1 MIKGLQVRLLKSALA
16 GFFVMTSLILH
27 ALVQMQHQTASE
39 SMIKLLILAHKAEH
53 TDNFT

>member
-1 MIKGLQVRLLKSALA
+1 MIKSLQVRLLKSALA
-16 GFFVMTSLILH
+16 GFFVMTTLKMH
-27 ALVQMQHQTASE
+27 ALVQMQPQTASE

>member
-16 GFFVMTSLILH
+16 GFFVMTTLKMH
-27 ALVQMQHQTASE
+27 ALIQMQPPTASE

>member
-1 MIKGLQVRLLKSALA
+1 MIKGLQVHLLKSALA
-16 GFFVMTSLILH
+16 GFFVMTTLKMH
-27 ALVQMQHQTASE
+27 ALVQMQPPTASE